1 MIPADGSSAQPRRV
15 LIVAP
20 EGRDAKVISQV
31 LTSQGLQAR
40 ICNDLVELIAGLD
53 QADAAFITEESLQQ
67 DPLELATWIAQQ
79 PPWSDFPFVVLVA
92 RRHGKR
98 PRGSLDALVGLGN
111 LVLLERPL
119 NAETLTSAAHSALRG
134 RSRQHE
140 AQRQLRAEAE
150 LRRAEQQARTAAA
163 EAGQALGVAVDAGEL
178 GTFHCPLPMSS
189 VDCSARCREHLG
201 LPAEGAIDLRAL
213 LGRVHKDDVGT
224 ARDAFF
230 DGPSDTDSR
239 EVEFRTLTAAGSVR
253 WVRAKGRIYRKAD
266 GTPTRFDGVTL
277 DVTSQ
282 KLMERERESLLEAE
296 RVARREAERA
306 GRMKDEFISTL
317 SHELRTPLS
326 AILGWTYILRR
337 GGAAAD
343 VTKAADTIERNA
355 RAQAQLIEDLLDVS
369 RIASGNIRL
378 QLQPV
383 SVAAVF
389 DAVQQMLRPI
399 FEAKPVAVSIDN
411 DSWRGEIQAD
421 PGRLQQ
427 IVWNIVSNAIKFT
440 PAGGS
445 VRVRADRAGDQLL
458 VKVTDTGAGIHP
470 DFLPH
475 VFDRFRQAES
485 SEARSYGGLGLGL
498 AIVRQLVEM
507 HGGGVEA
514 FSPGPGCGAT
524 FVVRMPIGSAAP
536 TAVLAQPS
544 AGAAEPVRGRGVL
557 EGLRVLVVD
566 DEQDGRDMLAILLR
580 SHGACVQTAE
590 SADRALAYLEQQ
602 SVQLLISDI
611 GMPNIDGYQLVRS
624 IRAGASPWRSIPA
637 IALTAFAR
645 AEDAL
650 KARIAGFDTHL
661 AKPVEPV
668 RLVASIVALVTP
680 VAPRT

>member
-1 MIPADGSSAQPRRV
+1 MNPGEGSSAQPRRV

-31 LTSQGLQAR
+31 LTGQGLQAR

-67 DPLELATWIAQQ
+67 DPHQLTTWIAQQ

-92 RRHGKR
+92 RRQGRR
-98 PRGSLDALVGLGN
+98 PRGSLDGLVGLGN

-134 RSRQHE
+134 RSRQYE

-201 LPAEGAIDLRAL
+201 LPAEGAIDLKAL
-213 LGRVHKDDVGT
+213 LGRVHRDDVGT
-224 ARDAFF
+224 VRDAFF
-230 DGPSDTDSR
+230 DGPPDTDSR

-253 WVRAKGRIYRKAD
+253 WVRAKGRIYRQPD

-337 GGAAAD
+337 GGAATD
-343 VTKAADTIERNA
+343 VTRAADTIERNA

-383 SVAAVF
+383 SVATVF

-445 VRVRADRAGDQLL
+445 VRIRADRAGDQLL

-485 SEARSYGGLGLGL
+485 TEARSYGGLGLGL

-524 FVVRMPIGSAAP
+524 FVVRLPIGIAAP
-536 TAVLAQPS
+536 APVLA
-544 AGAAEPVRGRGVL
+544 
-557 EGLRVLVVD
+557 VVD

-590 SADRALAYLEQQ
+590 SADHALAHLEQQ
-602 SVQLLISDI
+602 SVELLISDI

>member
-1 MIPADGSSAQPRRV
+1 M
-15 LIVAP
+15 
-20 EGRDAKVISQV
+20 
-31 LTSQGLQAR
+31 QAR
-40 ICNDLVELIAGLD
+40 TCDDLVELIGCLEE
-53 QADAAFITEESLQQ
+53 ADAAFITEESLQQ
-67 DPLELATWIAQQ
+67 DPQPLTAWIAQQ

-92 RRHGKR
+92 RRHGRR
-98 PRGSLDALVGLGN
+98 PSGSLDALVGLGN

-119 NAETLTSAAHSALRG
+119 NAETLITAARSALRG
-134 RSRQHE
+134 RSRQYA
-140 AQRQLRAEAE
+140 AQRQLRAEAQ
-150 LRRAEQQARTAAA
+150 LRLAEQQARTAAA
-163 EAGQALGVAVDAGEL
+163 QAGQALGVAVDAGEL
-178 GTFHCPLPMSS
+178 GTFHCPLPMSAIA
-189 VDCSARCREHLG
+189 CSPRCREHLG
-201 LPAEGAIDLRAL
+201 LADEGPIDLKAL
-213 LGRVHKDDVGT
+213 LRRVHADDVGSV
-224 ARDAFF
+224 RDAFF
-230 DGPSDTDSR
+230 DGPSDADSR
-239 EVEFRTLTAAGSVR
+239 EVEFRTLGAGGTVR
-253 WVRAKGRIYRKAD
+253 WVRAKGRIYRQSD

-282 KLMERERESLLEAE
+282 KLLERERESLLEAE

-378 QLQPV
+378 ELQPV
-383 SVAAVF
+383 SVTAVF

-399 FEAKPVAVSIDN
+399 FEAKPVAVSIDA
-411 DSWRGEIQAD
+411 DSWYGEITAD

-445 VRVRADRAGDQLL
+445 VRVRADVEAEQLVL
-458 VKVTDTGAGIHP
+458 SVTDTGAGIHP

-507 HGGGVEA
+507 HGGSVEA
-514 FSPGPGCGAT
+514 HSPGQGCGAT
-524 FVVRMPIGSAAP
+524 FIVRLPVGMAS
-536 TAVLAQPS
+536 TNAVLTPS
-544 AGAAEPVRGRGVL
+544 AGAADARAGHGVL

-580 SHGACVQTAE
+580 SHGASVQTAD
-590 SADRALAYLEQQ
+590 SADRALDHLEQDEAD
-602 SVQLLISDI
+602 LLISDI
-611 GMPNIDGYQLVRS
+611 GMPNTDGYQLVRS
-624 IRAGASPWRSIPA
+624 IRASARPWQNIPA

-650 KARIAGFDTHL
+650 KARLAGFDAHL

-668 RLVASIVALVTP
+668 RLVASIVTLVSALES
-680 VAPRT
+680 RD

>member
-1 MIPADGSSAQPRRV
+1 MNPGEGSSAQPRRV

-31 LTSQGLQAR
+31 LAGQGLQAR

-67 DPLELATWIAQQ
+67 DPHQLTTWIAQQ

-92 RRHGKR
+92 RRQGRR
-98 PRGSLDALVGLGN
+98 PRGSLDGLVGLGN

-134 RSRQHE
+134 RSRQYE

-201 LPAEGAIDLRAL
+201 LPAEGAIDLKAL
-213 LGRVHKDDVGT
+213 LGRVHRDDVGT
-224 ARDAFF
+224 VRDAFF
-230 DGPSDTDSR
+230 DGPPDTDSR

-253 WVRAKGRIYRKAD
+253 WVRAKGRIYRQPD

-337 GGAAAD
+337 GGAATD
-343 VTKAADTIERNA
+343 VTRAADTIERNA

-378 QLQPV
+378 ELQPV
-383 SVAAVF
+383 SVTAVF

-399 FEAKPVAVSIDN
+399 FEAKPVAVSIDA
-411 DSWRGEIQAD
+411 DSWGGEITAD

-445 VRVRADRAGDQLL
+445 VRVRADVEAEQLVL
-458 VKVTDTGAGIHP
+458 SVTDTGAGIHP

-507 HGGGVEA
+507 HGGSVEA
-514 FSPGPGCGAT
+514 HSPGQGCGAT
-524 FVVRMPIGSAAP
+524 FIVRLPVGMASTNAVVS
-536 TAVLAQPS
+536 PS
-544 AGAAEPVRGRGVL
+544 AGAADARAGHGVL

-580 SHGACVQTAE
+580 SHGASVQTAD
-590 SADRALAYLEQQ
+590 SADRALDLLEQDEAD
-602 SVQLLISDI
+602 LLISDI
-611 GMPNIDGYQLVRS
+611 GMPNTDGYQLVRS
-624 IRAGASPWRSIPA
+624 IRASARPWQNIPA

-650 KARIAGFDTHL
+650 KARLAGFDAHL

-668 RLVASIVALVTP
+668 RLVASIVALVS
-680 VAPRT
+680 ALESRD